1 MFQLQVSGRIASTQ
15 QTQDQQQKHQKRA
28 RDMFKVNN
36 EGNRMADVVL
46 VSPFSKMSI
55 VDFEHVF

>member
-1 MFQLQVSGRIASTQ
+1 MFQLQVSGRIVSTQ

-28 RDMFKVNN
+28 RDIVKVNN

-46 VSPFSKMSI
+46 VSPFSRMSI